1 MRISLFMKK
10 RAMARHSRRNR
21 SLIVLGLCL
30 LLGAPAQ
37 ASAVGDLNGV
47 VRDTAGN
54 PLPDLLVA
62 LIAKSAETIP
72 VLTRTDEAG
81 RLFFRNVQ
89 AGAYQLLVRSS
100 AYESPSRL
108 VEITAG
114 KTLSI
119 SLVLQ
124 QLLSLGPSDQRNV
137 GIKTLLRSSDGRLIF
152 RTRSDPAGLGDADTN
167 PFFENASVEVY
178 ANSGVGD
185 GILSPLDFPGGTTT
199 SFAVKRSMVGGN
211 DYYVAGQFNSGP
223 NSFWRFKNQLD
234 YQLSDNHSIEL
245 FVGYGRLSLEDAG
258 RASANAAPEG
268 PDAEYGL
275 GAGTARV
282 ASFGFEDN
290 LRFGDMLSVVWG
302 LELNQVRRGHSRYFV
317 NPNAEISVQ
326 PFDRTSVRL
335 LMASK
340 RDTQGNVVSLP
351 DQESI
356 NLSDAVYFSLV
367 DDNLS
372 VATAR
377 YYEASLTQELT
388 DSSSLELA
396 GYRSRVSEAAV
407 PYFVLGGPRTI
418 DTLRLSGRQA
428 DDEGY
433 RATYRQRLGDNFRA
447 SVSYTH
453 GEATGL
459 DAPANTLL
467 IDRADLGELLRRR
480 GYHALATQIEAFV
493 PISRTHVTAVLKRVV
508 SGGTPLTT
516 LDALSDQFET
526 SNQGINLFVRQLI
539 PVPTSLLSYLG
550 LDFLSAYRI
559 EALLDIRNLANDD
572 IGLVPTADGT
582 ILLVQNPRS
591 VRGGIALNF

>member
-1 MRISLFMKK
+1 MTL
-10 RAMARHSRRNR
+10 HSRRYR
-21 SLIVLGLCL
+21 GWLVLALCL
-30 LLGAPAQ
+30 LLGVCVQ
-37 ASAVGDLNGV
+37 ASTVGDLNGV
-47 VRDTAGN
+47 VRDAAGN
-54 PLPDLLVA
+54 PLPDLVVA
-62 LIAKSAETIP
+62 LISKTSDAIP
-72 VLTRTDEAG
+72 FLTRTDEAG
-81 RLFFRNVQ
+81 RLFFKNVQ

-100 AYESPSRL
+100 AYESPTRL
-108 VEITAG
+108 VEITPG
-114 KTLSI
+114 KTVSI

-124 QLLSLGPSDQRNV
+124 QLLSLGPADQRNV
-137 GIKTLLRSSDGRLIF
+137 GIKTLLRSNDGRLIF

-185 GILSPLDFPGGTTT
+185 GVLSPLDFPGGTTT
-199 SFAVKRSMVGGN
+199 SFAVKRSLLGGN

-234 YQLSDNHSIEL
+234 YQLSDSHSIEL

-258 RASANAAPEG
+258 RTPPSTTLNG
-268 PDAEYGL
+268 PDADYGL

-282 ASFGFEDN
+282 ASFGFEDS
-290 LRFGDMLSVVWG
+290 LRFGEMLAVVWG
-302 LELNQVRRGHSRYFV
+302 LELNQVRRGRSQYFV
-317 NPNAEISVQ
+317 SPNAEINFQ
-326 PFDRTSVRL
+326 PLDHTTLRL

-340 RDTQGNVVSLP
+340 RQTQGNVVSLP
-351 DQESI
+351 EQESL

-367 DDNLS
+367 DDDLS

-377 YYEASLTQELT
+377 YYEASLTQELS
-388 DSSSLELA
+388 DSSSVELA
-396 GYRSRVSEAAV
+396 AFRNRVSEAAV
-407 PYFVLGGPRTI
+407 PYFLLAGPRTI
-418 DTLRLSGRQA
+418 DSLRLSGEQA
-428 DDEGY
+428 GDEGY
-433 RATYRQRLGDNFRA
+433 RATYRRRLGDNFRA

-459 DAPANTLL
+459 ETAENTLL
-467 IDRADLGELLRRR
+467 IDRSDLGELLRRR

-493 PISRTHVTAVLKRVV
+493 PASGTHVTAVLKRIV
-508 SGGTPLTT
+508 SGGAPVTT
-516 LDALSDQFET
+516 LDALSDQYET
-526 SNQGINLFVRQLI
+526 ANQGVNLFVRQLI
-539 PVPTSLLSYLG
+539 PVPTSLLNFLG

-559 EALLDIRNLANDD
+559 EALLDIRNLTNDE